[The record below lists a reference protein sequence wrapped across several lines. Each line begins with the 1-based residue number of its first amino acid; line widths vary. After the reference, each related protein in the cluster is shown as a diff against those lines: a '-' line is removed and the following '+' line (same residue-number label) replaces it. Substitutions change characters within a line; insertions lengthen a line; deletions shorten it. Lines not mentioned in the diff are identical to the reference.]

1 MGTSQALP
9 ILFLRD
15 INFIMRYLFL
25 MELADPDGVL
35 CICLHFV
42 CCIRMNAFLA
52 HFKISWASQTGDYI
66 YVLHF

>member
-9 ILFLRD
+9 ILFLRY

-35 CICLHFV
+35 CIRLHFV
-42 CCIRMNAFLA
+42 RCMRMNAFL
-52 HFKISWASQTGDYI
+52 DP
-66 YVLHF
+66 